1 MAIEGSGSFYTQQAL
16 NLVKNVGLQA
26 LSTALPR
33 EFEWYMIAIELAD
46 FKGNTIDYLTFPIM
60 PNSLAKVEQNRNT
73 LKKSM
78 SGVTVL
84 SNSSLA
90 LGELILQ
97 GNFGRGFKILVGVG
111 GKEETST
118 GYAYSIA
125 NQKTSLYS
133 LNSGK
138 NGNIEKVN
146 SVKSI
151 NINIGAFDSSVK
163 TGYGVVKV
171 LQAILDKS
179 VGTDNNGKPF
189 RLFFYNLAFG
199 ESYQVIVPPNGVRFY
214 QDMSNNMIWCYDLRF
229 TIVAP
234 LEAVSVAKNKQWL
247 QLASSAIQGGVD
259 VAASAVEDGIGSVT
273 TAISRAYSENKDEKA
288 KELEE
293 DM

>member
-1 MAIEGSGSFYTQQAL
+1 MAIEGSESFYTQQAL

-46 FKGNTIDYLTFPIM
+46 FEGNTIDYLTFPIM

-111 GKEETST
+111 GNSETS
-118 GYAYSIA
+118 GAMGWQYSIK
-125 NQKTSLYS
+125 NKKTSLYS
-133 LNSGK
+133 LSSGK
-138 NGNIEKVN
+138 DG
-146 SVKSI
+146 SVRGV
-151 NINIGAFDSSVK
+151 NINIGAFDAAVK
-163 TGYGVVKV
+163 TGYGVIKI
-171 LQAILDKS
+171 LQAIIDKS

-234 LEAVSVAKNKQWL
+234 LEAIAVAKKKQWL

-259 VAASAVEDGIGSVT
+259 VAASAVEDGIGSAT

-293 DM
+293 EM